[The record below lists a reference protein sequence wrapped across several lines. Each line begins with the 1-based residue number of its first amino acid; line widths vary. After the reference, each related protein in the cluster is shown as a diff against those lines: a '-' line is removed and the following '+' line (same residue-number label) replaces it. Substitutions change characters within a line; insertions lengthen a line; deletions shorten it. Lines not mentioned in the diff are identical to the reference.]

1 MNGDGIGFQSVE
13 FIMPLFATL
22 NSTHLICMPSGSTH
36 GQWWIHL
43 LLCMWNRLKP
53 QNIFIK
59 ILNAFQNVNIL
70 WPVSHRYG
78 CGVQLNVSSVNNL
91 VNTNNTMF
99 HLPPYP
105 SRDLIYSFAFCT
117 NMENHLCFDIQCDT
131 QAISTSLFSKITYKK
146 YLCKSKGIEHILAFL
161 LLFCGLGFTVLSSAL
176 RSLVLNQSFIN
187 LFFKCNTFV
196 KFEYFFCL
204 FVYIF

>member
-105 SRDLIYSFAFCT
+105 SRDLIYSFAFRT

-131 QAISTSLFSKITYKK
+131 QAISTSLFSKITYKNIYVSLK
-146 YLCKSKGIEHILAFL
+146 VLNTFW
-161 LLFCGLGFTVLSSAL
+161 LFCCCSVGLDLL
-176 RSLVLNQSFIN
+176 
-187 LFFKCNTFV
+187 C
-196 KFEYFFCL
+196 
-204 FVYIF
+204 